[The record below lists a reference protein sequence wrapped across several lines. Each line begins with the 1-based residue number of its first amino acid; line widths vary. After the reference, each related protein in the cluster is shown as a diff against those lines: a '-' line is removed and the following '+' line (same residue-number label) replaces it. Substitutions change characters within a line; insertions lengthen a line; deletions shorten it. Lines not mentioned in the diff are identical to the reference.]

1 MRHNMIPDLISA
13 SLRIRTSPIFSGVTI
28 NSLSVLFYQSMTYK
42 GFFRDKK
49 DDHNYILFV
58 SSVGPYYSMLVILE
72 NSNVVI
78 RNSKYRKPTTL
89 IACPFISPQHTDC
102 SI

>member
-28 NSLSVLFYQSMTYK
+28 NSLSVLFYQSIT
-42 GFFRDKK
+42 FFRNKK

-89 IACPFISPQHTDC
+89 KACPFISPQHTDC